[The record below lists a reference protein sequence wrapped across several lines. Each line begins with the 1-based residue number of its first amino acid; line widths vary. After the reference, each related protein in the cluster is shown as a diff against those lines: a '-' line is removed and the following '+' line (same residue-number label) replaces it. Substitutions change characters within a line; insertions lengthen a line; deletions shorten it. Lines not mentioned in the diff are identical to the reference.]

1 MVVFGLGW
9 FGRLGRAFQCLWL
22 NAFPDSV
29 EISDLGTSKT
39 ASEKNEKGQQ
49 RIDRH

>member
-9 FGRLGRAFQCLWL
+9 FGRLGRAFQGPWL

-29 EISDLGTSKT
+29 KISDFRTSKT
-39 ASEKNEKGQQ
+39 ASETSEKK
-49 RIDRH
+49 